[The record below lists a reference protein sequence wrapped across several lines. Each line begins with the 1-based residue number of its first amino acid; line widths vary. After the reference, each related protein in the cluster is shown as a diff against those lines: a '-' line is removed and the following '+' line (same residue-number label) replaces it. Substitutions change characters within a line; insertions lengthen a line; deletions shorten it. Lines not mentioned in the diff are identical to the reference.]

1 MRLSGVLAKLG
12 LLERIRLSPEG
23 FNLRDMTRLTEQLI
37 GQGVTLFTLS
47 FHSPSLAPGHTPY
60 VRSVEDL
67 REFLATVSMY
77 LGFFSKL
84 GGRFVSPLQVY
95 EELAGEPV
103 VVPMANAN

>member
-67 REFLATVSMY
+67 REFLATVSAY
-77 LGFFSKL
+77 LGFFSRL

-103 VVPMANAN
+103 VAPTANAN